1 MKLQVLKEIIQ
12 KKSSNQKFTLLT
24 NLINGNSE
32 IFEFKKLLSNDF
44 KDYKKEI
51 EEYSNL
57 NKNGI
62 IDGTQIFVQNHTRQ
76 IEVIILGAVHIAQYL
91 LDLLKNLDF
100 IVTIID
106 PRKYFISEERF
117 PNIKI
122 INEWPEKAFKELQT
136 NSSTALITLTHDPKI
151 DDPAL
156 KHALKNNFFYIGAL
170 GSKKTHAK
178 RCQRLKENGFS
189 DEEIASI
196 HGPIGIKLG
205 GKSSPE
211 IALSI
216 VSQLVLE
223 SNKLL
228 LNS

>member
-76 IEVIILGAVHIAQYL
+76 IEVIIIGAVHIAQYL

-100 IVTIID
+100 VVTIID

-136 NSSTALITLTHDPKI
+136 NSCTALITLTHDPKI

>member
-12 KKSSNQKFTLLT
+12 KKSSNQKFVLLT
-24 NLINGNSE
+24 NLTNGNSE
-32 IFEFKKLLSNDF
+32 IFEFGKLLSNDF

-51 EEYSNL
+51 EEYYSL

-62 IDGTQIFVQNHTRQ
+62 IDGTQIFIQNHRRQ
-76 IEVIILGAVHIAQYL
+76 IEVIIVGAVHIAQYV
-91 LDLLKNLDF
+91 LDLFKNLDF
-100 IVTIID
+100 VVTIID

-122 INEWPEKAFKELQT
+122 INEWPEEVFKKLQT
-136 NSSTALITLTHDPKI
+136 NSSNALITLTHDPKI

-156 KHALKNNFFYIGAL
+156 KHALKNKFFYIGAL

-178 RCQRLKENGFS
+178 RCQRLKEDGFS
-189 DEEIASI
+189 EEEIASI

-205 GKSSPE
+205 GKSGPE

-216 VSQLVLE
+216 VSQIVQE